1 MTDLLAQ
8 YQPLCE
14 TTQTPPQVYQGF
26 TLTLPDALGPD
37 YTQKIREWKTYQ
49 ETLAIQRRTEA
60 EESHQKSQLVTKGN
74 ETQAEVNVISLI
86 HPGSF
91 QPPEDTSTPAYE
103 IELHPPTRIKHRTPS
118 NIVVILERDM
128 DLPLSV
134 SPAAEQIDKPIPIP
148 DTAVDN
154 PAASA
159 VFSLSQRKK
168 VDSLMSNIIIHQ
180 ENPETVPPAKP
191 LSSLKVA
198 ELRTLCK
205 KHKLTIDGPKNILI
219 RRLQKNKII
228 E

>member
-8 YQPLCE
+8 YQPLYE

-60 EESHQKSQLVTKGN
+60 EDSYQKSQLVTKWK

-86 HPGSF
+86 HPGPF
-91 QPPEDTSTPAYE
+91 QPPEDTSTHAYE

-128 DLPLSV
+128 DLPLSSSSV
-134 SPAAEQIDKPIPIP
+134 SPAVVDKIDKNMPL
-148 DTAVDN
+148 DT

-180 ENPETVPPAKP
+180 ENPETIPPTKP

-205 KHKLTIDGPKNILI
+205 KHKLTIDGPKDILI